1 MPFSSTHSF
10 SNNNTI
16 IQTSYI
22 SYYVINTF
30 NIKRLYHKGFYSFAE
45 EVVSIDCT
53 HYMTSFDID
62 SLFTNIPLEEAINID
77 TEKDFQN
84 KTKVNNLTKESF
96 RFLLDL
102 SNFDSFFILMET
114 TRRKKTVFLWVPH
127 WVQLWLMRFHV
138 VLNNNGYLIVLL
150 ITNLFHREG
159 MIHLTIHFC

>member
-22 SYYVINTF
+22 SYYVIKTF
-30 NIKRLYHKGFYSFAE
+30 NIKRLYRKGFYSFAE

-53 HYMTSFDID
+53 YYMTSFDID

-102 SNFDSFFILMET
+102 SNFDSFFIFDGNYQ
-114 TRRKKTVFLWVPH
+114 KKKDGVP
-127 WVQLWLMRFHV
+127 VGPTLGPTLANAFSCRF
-138 VLNNNGYLIVLL
+138 
-150 ITNLFHREG
+150 E
-159 MIHLTIHFC
+159 

>member
-22 SYYVINTF
+22 SYYVIKTF
-30 NIKRLYHKGFYSFAE
+30 NIKRLYRKGFYSFAE

-53 HYMTSFDID
+53 YYMTSFDID

-96 RFLLDL
+96 
-102 SNFDSFFILMET
+102 
-114 TRRKKTVFLWVPH
+114 
-127 WVQLWLMRFHV
+127 
-138 VLNNNGYLIVLL
+138 
-150 ITNLFHREG
+150 
-159 MIHLTIHFC
+159 